1 MRKNIGQ
8 QNKEDAFI
16 QEVNEELK
24 NEKIR
29 NIWNNYGLYI
39 IAFIVAVLTA
49 AVSFETFKNWHDK
62 KHQNIS
68 DVYAVAVALQGQ
80 GKYEDSLRIL
90 KDLEKKA
97 GSSFYGQLSQLQR
110 ANILA
115 EQEKEDE
122 AAAVLQDF
130 TVQKDINKS
139 LHDVAVIKL
148 ASYKL
153 DNSSYQDIEKL
164 LKPLIDENGNWTAIA
179 QEMLAMSAIYA
190 KNFEQAKELYARAAE
205 NPNAPDELKSRAQDM
220 LLILDEE
227 IK

>member
-1 MRKNIGQ
+1 MKTAC
-8 QNKEDAFI
+8 EF
-16 QEVNEELK
+16 LK
-24 NEKIR
+24 T
-29 NIWNNYGLYI
+29 W
-39 IAFIVAVLTA
+39 
-49 AVSFETFKNWHDK
+49 K
-62 KHQNIS
+62 KKQ
-68 DVYAVAVALQGQ
+68 
-80 GKYEDSLRIL
+80 
-90 KDLEKKA
+90 
-97 GSSFYGQLSQLQR
+97 
-110 ANILA
+110 
-115 EQEKEDE
+115 E
-122 AAAVLQDF
+122 AAFTGSFPVLQDF

-190 KNFEQAKELYARAAE
+190 KNLEQAKELYARAAE

>member
-90 KDLEKKA
+90 KGLEKK
-97 GSSFYGQLSQLQR
+97 Q
-110 ANILA
+110 
-115 EQEKEDE
+115 E
-122 AAAVLQDF
+122 AAF
-130 TVQKDINKS
+130 TGS
-139 LHDVAVIKL
+139 FP
-148 ASYKL
+148 SC
-153 DNSSYQDIEKL
+153 
-164 LKPLIDENGNWTAIA
+164 
-179 QEMLAMSAIYA
+179 
-190 KNFEQAKELYARAAE
+190 
-205 NPNAPDELKSRAQDM
+205 NAPIFWPSRKKKM
-220 LLILDEE
+220 KRPPFCRISRFKKTLTNLCMTLP
-227 IK
+227 

>member
-97 GSSFYGQLSQLQR
+97 GSSIYGQLSQLQR

-115 EQEKEDE
+115 EQEKE
-122 AAAVLQDF
+122 
-130 TVQKDINKS
+130 INKS

>member
-97 GSSFYGQLSQLQR
+97 GSSIYGQLSQLQR

-153 DNSSYQDIEKL
+153 DNSSYQDL
-164 LKPLIDENGNWTAIA
+164 SLIHISEPT
-179 QEMLAMSAIYA
+179 
-190 KNFEQAKELYARAAE
+190 RH
-205 NPNAPDELKSRAQDM
+205 
-220 LLILDEE
+220 
-227 IK
+227 